1 MELGT
6 IYQLKDRKPEREH
19 ANNVGE
25 VSFFVLSE
33 YVCNGK
39 GMWSGYQ
46 WNHIPDKAT
55 HWHMC
60 YDQPPEDEL
69 EDKDTSK
76 ELKEADF
83 QRLLKAEFPEPT
95 VNNLLVESTLR
106 KFYFHD

>member
-46 WNHIPDKAT
+46 WNNIPDKAT